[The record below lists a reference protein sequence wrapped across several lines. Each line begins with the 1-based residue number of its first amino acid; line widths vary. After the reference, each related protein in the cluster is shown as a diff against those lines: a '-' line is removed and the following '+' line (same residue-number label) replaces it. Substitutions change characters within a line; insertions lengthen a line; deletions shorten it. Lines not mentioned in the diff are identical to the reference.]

1 MRKRKAKLNYR
12 RIVLRLPDL
21 DHSKMAVLNSLTSP
35 GSRRVYQF
43 AINQFIT
50 WYCSEPRLAFNRIVV
65 VRYRMYLESRR
76 LAANTINQQ
85 LAAVRRLAHEAA
97 DAGLLSPDLAAGIS
111 RVKGV
116 KQLGQRSG
124 NWLSLEQSS
133 EVLSRARGELMREKR
148 DYAMLALLFGCGLRR
163 SELVGLEMSDVQQR
177 QEHWAIVDLIG
188 KGGHIRTVPI
198 PEWAKR
204 ALDEWTM
211 AAGIRDGRIFRR
223 VSRTG
228 KVWGKA
234 ISQNVVWYVVKGCCE
249 KAGLE
254 RIAPH
259 DLRRTCAKLCHSSG
273 GEIEQI
279 QFLLGHASVQTTERY
294 LGCKQNLGHPV
305 NDRFNLVT
313 AAGASADQQ
322 QAESMQAMAAGDTI
336 RRGEC
341 HHAQPANALSSRHLF
356 EDARP
361 ALVTDSGRRTFYV
374 GRPRSQWQLRV
385 YDKTELLTRFEFIF
399 RLEFLRKI
407 GIRYPHELI
416 LLRRVNLSR
425 LVSLREVDR
434 SKLPKGSA
442 EDFRARAA
450 VRAMSGSL
458 TTRQFWAA
466 TKDYGI
472 KRNDWFRPCPIEKRL
487 QRMQDRLVW

>member
-1 MRKRKAKLNYR
+1 MRMRKRKAKLNYR

-21 DHSKMAVLNSLTSP
+21 DHSKVAVLNSLTSP

-65 VRYRMYLESRR
+65 VRYRMHLESRR

-133 EVLSRARGELMREKR
+133 DVLRRARGDGVREKR

-163 SELVGLEMSDVQQR
+163 SELVELEMSDVQKR

-204 ALDEWTM
+204 ALDEWT
-211 AAGIRDGRIFRR
+211 AVAGIREGRIFRR

-228 KVWGKA
+228 KVWGKG
-234 ISQNVVWYVVKGCCE
+234 ISQNAVWYVVRGCCE

-273 GEIEQI
+273 GELEQI

-305 NDRFNLVT
+305 NDRFTLTLVT
-313 AAGASADQQ
+313 GASAEQSRP
-322 QAESMQAMAAGDTI
+322 ERRPNSSTGDTM
-336 RRGEC
+336 REGEWD
-341 HHAQPANALSSRHLF
+341 HAQHPAPGRLLDHARH
-356 EDARP
+356 
-361 ALVTDSGRRTFYV
+361 ALVTEGEGHCASGLRSSSAAGVGSDHQGSETDGRANQGARRAV
-374 GRPRSQWQLRV
+374 G
-385 YDKTELLTRFEFIF
+385 T
-399 RLEFLRKI
+399 
-407 GIRYPHELI
+407 
-416 LLRRVNLSR
+416 
-425 LVSLREVDR
+425 
-434 SKLPKGSA
+434 
-442 EDFRARAA
+442 
-450 VRAMSGSL
+450 
-458 TTRQFWAA
+458 
-466 TKDYGI
+466 
-472 KRNDWFRPCPIEKRL
+472 
-487 QRMQDRLVW
+487 